1 MSTTRSAVLATVERS
16 PAAAGAHDRTGW
28 VGLFTG
34 DATIEDPVGSRPH
47 VGRAEIERFYDTFI
61 GPRDITFDRAI
72 DVVHGRTVLRDL
84 TLTVRMGAVVT
95 LRIPAILRY
104 DVAEPAHGQT
114 PEEMRISRL
123 QAFWELPAMAWR
135 FARNG
140 PAAVPASLRLTRALL
155 ANQGVAGA
163 AGFVSGV
170 VSVGARGKRL
180 VAQLVDD
187 ACAGNEVA
195 VKRSLGAAEISS
207 GDHERLKPTELVAA
221 LAGARRRTTLVAGQH
236 VALSVTGPAGD
247 AVLIADVAAR
257 PGRVQRLRLF
267 IDQA

>member
-72 DVVHGRTVLRDL
+72 DIVHGRTVLRDL

-104 DVAEPAHGQT
+104 DVAGGSTDEL
-114 PEEMRISRL
+114 RIASL

-170 VSVGARGKRL
+170 VGVGARGKRL

-207 GDHERLKPTELVAA
+207 GDDERLKPTELVAA
-221 LAGARRRTTLVAGQH
+221 LAGARRRTTLAAGQH

-247 AVLIADVAAR
+247 AVLIADMAAR

-267 IDQA
+267 VDQA

>member
-1 MSTTRSAVLATVERS
+1 MERS

-72 DVVHGRTVLRDL
+72 DIVHGRTVLRDL

-104 DVAEPAHGQT
+104 DVAGGSTDEL
-114 PEEMRISRL
+114 RIASL

-163 AGFVSGV
+163 AAGTT
-170 VSVGARGKRL
+170 RL
-180 VAQLVDD
+180 
-187 ACAGNEVA
+187 
-195 VKRSLGAAEISS
+195 SAAT
-207 GDHERLKPTELVAA
+207 ER
-221 LAGARRRTTLVAGQH
+221 
-236 VALSVTGPAGD
+236 TGSCS
-247 AVLIADVAAR
+247 
-257 PGRVQRLRLF
+257 
-267 IDQA
+267 